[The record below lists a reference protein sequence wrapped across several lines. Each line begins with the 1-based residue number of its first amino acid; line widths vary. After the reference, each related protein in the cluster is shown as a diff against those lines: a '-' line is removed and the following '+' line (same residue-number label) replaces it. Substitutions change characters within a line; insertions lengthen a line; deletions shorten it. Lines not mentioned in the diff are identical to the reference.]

1 MMKRIYIY
9 LFGAVLLA
17 FVSSCSSTKNMKKSV
32 SIGNLSETEYMTEV
46 LNRAPAWDA
55 LTAKMSMAV
64 DLNGK
69 GATKISTCGGK
80 AMVNARIDAEG
91 ATKISGTIRMKRDEV
106 IQLSL
111 TAPFIG
117 IEVARAEI
125 SPDGILVMDRL
136 NKRYVQVS
144 FAELKGLAKAD
155 LDFHSLQALFLNEI
169 FLPGKTTL
177 SARDIS
183 AFTVHPENEH
193 AVLEVK
199 NGKKFAYRFRTTA
212 DEGLLKE
219 SHIGLA
225 GTSYG
230 LRWKYDKFRPLEK
243 KQFPSHMFVSF
254 EGGKKP
260 VTATFDFSRLSTG
273 SDWETHTDVPKK
285 YDKVELQD
293 LLKQLIKK

>member
-9 LFGAVLLA
+9 LFGAVLLTL
-17 FVSSCSSTKNMKKSV
+17 VSSCSSTKSMKKSV

-69 GATKISTCGGK
+69 GATK
-80 AMVNARIDAEG
+80 VN
-91 ATKISGTIRMKRDEV
+91 GTIRM
-106 IQLSL
+106 
-111 TAPFIG
+111 
-117 IEVARAEI
+117 
-125 SPDGILVMDRL
+125 
-136 NKRYVQVS
+136 KRYVQVS

-169 FLPGKTTL
+169 FLPGKKTL

-183 AFTVHPENEH
+183 AFTVHPENEN
-193 AVLEVK
+193 AVLLEVK

-212 DEGLLKE
+212 NEGLLKE
-219 SHIGLA
+219 SHIRLA

-230 LRWKYDKFRPLEK
+230 LRWKYDEFRSLEK
-243 KQFPSHMFVSF
+243 KQFPSRMLVSF

-260 VTATFDFSRLSTG
+260 VTATFDLSRLSTN
-273 SDWETHTDVPKK
+273 SDWDTHTDVPKK